1 MTEPCRRLP
10 GGLGYFGLVVGRLI
24 GPLRVL
30 GVVTV
35 EIEVVPVRLST
46 REGAMISWDATR
58 GDRVWGT
65 G

>member
-1 MTEPCRRLP
+1 M
-10 GGLGYFGLVVGRLI
+10 GLGYFGLVVGRLI

-30 GVVTV
+30 DVVTV
-35 EIEVVPVRLST
+35 EIVVVPVRLST